1 MKVLKCYYSQ
11 RTSLGADR
19 ENIVPR
25 NLCFMRANVR
35 HLQKPISSI
44 AKYFS

>member
-19 ENIVPR
+19 ENIVLR
-25 NLCFMRANVR
+25 NLCFMIANVR
-35 HLQKPISSI
+35 HLQKSISSI
-44 AKYFS
+44 DKYFS